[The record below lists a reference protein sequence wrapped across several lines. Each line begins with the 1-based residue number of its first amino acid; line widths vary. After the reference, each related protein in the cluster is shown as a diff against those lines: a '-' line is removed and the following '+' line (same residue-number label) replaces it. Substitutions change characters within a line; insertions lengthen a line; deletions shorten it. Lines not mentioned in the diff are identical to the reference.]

1 MTTAACVQV
10 KEQIELTETEKK
22 IFDRLLNTLRHFN
35 LQTQLRVAGGWVRDK
50 LLGKECYDIDIA
62 LDNMLGSEFVDK
74 VQEYLSTTGEVAQ
87 GLAVIP
93 SNPEQSKH
101 LETARM
107 RLFDLWIDFVNL
119 RCEDYSENSRIPTMK
134 FGTAEEDAYRRDL
147 TINSLFYNINTN
159 LVEDFTKRGLE
170 DLKFGRI
177 VTPLPPKATFLD
189 DPLRVLRAI
198 RFGARFDFTLD
209 EELKKAAACD
219 DVKTALAAKI
229 SRERIGTEIDL
240 MISGNQPVK
249 AIDYICD
256 LTLFW
261 VVFSFPPKVE
271 PAVSEECYRLS
282 AAYLDASWKLIQLI
296 GCSNFDV
303 SNESDE
309 QRRLCLYSALFLPLR
324 SAAYK
329 DRKDKKIPVVNYI
342 FRDSLKRKASDADTV
357 MNIHKSLEKFL
368 YLITSLLSNEDI
380 QLTEVD
386 WGREFDDVPFT
397 SKLRVLTGL
406 EKVWDLKPLVNGK
419 DIMNVLQLKV
429 GGPLVREW
437 QQKALSWQLAHP
449 SGTAEECL
457 DWMKETH
464 SKRIKMEPRR
474 EKETKY
480 PRNTQPANAIARVID
495 RLDGTVLELDDSNF
509 DSAIS
514 SFDYILVDFY
524 APWCGHCKRLSPQLD
539 EAAPIL
545 AGLKDPIAVAKLNA
559 DKFTTVARKYEIDGY
574 PTLKLFKHGVPVD
587 YHGPRKAHK
596 LVSHLKKIVAPD
608 VSILCSDSAISD
620 FVEAAG
626 TYFPIYIGFG
636 LDEMVISHLAI
647 KYKRKAWFS
656 VAKDFS
662 GDAMADCCPSLT
674 NDQRFWLHKE
684 KLSYSSCSNDADEF
698 LGDFIKQNL
707 IPLAVPMNRETLK
720 LLSDD
725 DRKIV
730 LTIMEDENE
739 EKSQK
744 LIKLLK
750 AAASANRA
758 LVFGYVGVKQWDEF
772 ANTFGANENT
782 NFPKLIIWNGDEQ
795 YFTVIGYE
803 SLDEE
808 EDQSSQISRF
818 LEGYRE
824 GRMEKKMIKGPSFMD
839 YMNVI
844 GIAAVFIIVFLVAI
858 LMLIRRLSTHD
869 DNKPRKDIYDDDDDD
884 EGESSAESP
893 ESDSEVRKKKD

>member
-1 MTTAACVQV
+1 MRLSLSNAKAPLLLHSSSLPTAKRTLAFRSVLTPPNATPLSLTKTPNTLTFLPSPFLCCRAAMATAACVEV
-10 KEQIELTETEKK
+10 KEQIQLTETEKK

-74 VQEYLSTTGEVAQ
+74 VQEYLSSTGEVAQ

-147 TINSLFYNINTN
+147 TINSLFYNVNTN

-209 EELKKAAACD
+209 EELKKATACD

-261 VVFSFPPKVE
+261 VVFSLPPKVE

-282 AAYLDASWKLIQLI
+282 AAYLDASWQLIQLI
-296 GCSNFDV
+296 GCSNFD
-303 SNESDE
+303 DE

-324 SAAYK
+324 SATYK
-329 DRKDKKIPVVNYI
+329 DRKDKMIPVVNYI

-357 MNIHKSLEKFL
+357 INIHKSLEKFL
-368 YLITSLLSNEDI
+368 SLIPSLLSNEDVQI
-380 QLTEVD
+380 TEVD
-386 WGREFDDVPFT
+386 WGNEFVDVPVT
-397 SKLRVLTGL
+397 SKSRVLTGFLLREIKDFWRVALLMSTLLYPTDIDCSQDIIDRHFQLDKRKGIFESVENAIVKLGL

-449 SGTAEECL
+449 SGTAEECI
-457 DWMKETH
+457 DWMKESH
-464 SKRIKMEPRR
+464 SKRRKME
-474 EKETKY
+474 
-480 PRNTQPANAIARVID
+480 
-495 RLDGTVLELDDSNF
+495 
-509 DSAIS
+509 
-514 SFDYILVDFY
+514 
-524 APWCGHCKRLSPQLD
+524 
-539 EAAPIL
+539 
-545 AGLKDPIAVAKLNA
+545 
-559 DKFTTVARKYEIDGY
+559 
-574 PTLKLFKHGVPVD
+574 
-587 YHGPRKAHK
+587 
-596 LVSHLKKIVAPD
+596 
-608 VSILCSDSAISD
+608 
-620 FVEAAG
+620 
-626 TYFPIYIGFG
+626 
-636 LDEMVISHLAI
+636 
-647 KYKRKAWFS
+647 
-656 VAKDFS
+656 
-662 GDAMADCCPSLT
+662 
-674 NDQRFWLHKE
+674 
-684 KLSYSSCSNDADEF
+684 
-698 LGDFIKQNL
+698 
-707 IPLAVPMNRETLK
+707 
-720 LLSDD
+720 
-725 DRKIV
+725 
-730 LTIMEDENE
+730 
-739 EKSQK
+739 
-744 LIKLLK
+744 
-750 AAASANRA
+750 
-758 LVFGYVGVKQWDEF
+758 
-772 ANTFGANENT
+772 
-782 NFPKLIIWNGDEQ
+782 
-795 YFTVIGYE
+795 
-803 SLDEE
+803 
-808 EDQSSQISRF
+808 
-818 LEGYRE
+818 
-824 GRMEKKMIKGPSFMD
+824 
-839 YMNVI
+839 
-844 GIAAVFIIVFLVAI
+844 
-858 LMLIRRLSTHD
+858 
-869 DNKPRKDIYDDDDDD
+869 
-884 EGESSAESP
+884 
-893 ESDSEVRKKKD
+893 

>member
-1 MTTAACVQV
+1 MLSLNNAIKLKAKAPLLLHSFTLPTTKITLVFRSVSTPLNETALSLNTTTPNTIPFLPSPFLSCRAAMTTAACVQV

-296 GCSNFDV
+296 GCSNFD
-303 SNESDE
+303 DE

-368 YLITSLLSNEDI
+368 SLITSLLSNEDI

-397 SKLRVLTGL
+397 SKLRVLTGFLLREIKDFWRVALLISTLLYPTGTECSQDIIDKHFQLDKRKNIFVSVDNAIVKLGL

-464 SKRIKMEPRR
+464 SKRIKME
-474 EKETKY
+474 
-480 PRNTQPANAIARVID
+480 
-495 RLDGTVLELDDSNF
+495 
-509 DSAIS
+509 
-514 SFDYILVDFY
+514 
-524 APWCGHCKRLSPQLD
+524 
-539 EAAPIL
+539 
-545 AGLKDPIAVAKLNA
+545 
-559 DKFTTVARKYEIDGY
+559 
-574 PTLKLFKHGVPVD
+574 
-587 YHGPRKAHK
+587 
-596 LVSHLKKIVAPD
+596 
-608 VSILCSDSAISD
+608 
-620 FVEAAG
+620 
-626 TYFPIYIGFG
+626 
-636 LDEMVISHLAI
+636 
-647 KYKRKAWFS
+647 
-656 VAKDFS
+656 
-662 GDAMADCCPSLT
+662 
-674 NDQRFWLHKE
+674 
-684 KLSYSSCSNDADEF
+684 
-698 LGDFIKQNL
+698 
-707 IPLAVPMNRETLK
+707 
-720 LLSDD
+720 
-725 DRKIV
+725 
-730 LTIMEDENE
+730 
-739 EKSQK
+739 
-744 LIKLLK
+744 
-750 AAASANRA
+750 
-758 LVFGYVGVKQWDEF
+758 
-772 ANTFGANENT
+772 
-782 NFPKLIIWNGDEQ
+782 
-795 YFTVIGYE
+795 
-803 SLDEE
+803 
-808 EDQSSQISRF
+808 
-818 LEGYRE
+818 
-824 GRMEKKMIKGPSFMD
+824 
-839 YMNVI
+839 
-844 GIAAVFIIVFLVAI
+844 
-858 LMLIRRLSTHD
+858 
-869 DNKPRKDIYDDDDDD
+869 
-884 EGESSAESP
+884 
-893 ESDSEVRKKKD
+893 

>member
-1 MTTAACVQV
+1 MLSLNNAIKLKAKAPLLLHSFTLPTTKITLAFRSVSTPLNETALSLNTTTPNTIPFLPSPFLSCRAAMMTAACVQV

-229 SRERIGTEIDL
+229 SRERVGTEIDL

-249 AIDYICD
+249 AIDYVCD

-261 VVFSFPPKVE
+261 VVFSLPPKVE
-271 PAVSEECYRLS
+271 PAVSEECHRLS

-296 GCSNFDV
+296 GCSNFD
-303 SNESDE
+303 DE

-329 DRKDKKIPVVNYI
+329 DRKDKK
-342 FRDSLKRKASDADTV
+342 V

-368 YLITSLLSNEDI
+368 SLIPSLLSNEDI

-397 SKLRVLTGL
+397 SKLRVLTGFLLREIKDFWRVALLISTLLYPTGTECSQDIIDKHFQLDKRKNIFVSVDNAIVKLGL

-464 SKRIKMEPRR
+464 SKRIKME
-474 EKETKY
+474 
-480 PRNTQPANAIARVID
+480 
-495 RLDGTVLELDDSNF
+495 
-509 DSAIS
+509 
-514 SFDYILVDFY
+514 
-524 APWCGHCKRLSPQLD
+524 
-539 EAAPIL
+539 
-545 AGLKDPIAVAKLNA
+545 
-559 DKFTTVARKYEIDGY
+559 
-574 PTLKLFKHGVPVD
+574 
-587 YHGPRKAHK
+587 
-596 LVSHLKKIVAPD
+596 
-608 VSILCSDSAISD
+608 
-620 FVEAAG
+620 
-626 TYFPIYIGFG
+626 
-636 LDEMVISHLAI
+636 
-647 KYKRKAWFS
+647 
-656 VAKDFS
+656 
-662 GDAMADCCPSLT
+662 
-674 NDQRFWLHKE
+674 
-684 KLSYSSCSNDADEF
+684 
-698 LGDFIKQNL
+698 
-707 IPLAVPMNRETLK
+707 
-720 LLSDD
+720 
-725 DRKIV
+725 
-730 LTIMEDENE
+730 
-739 EKSQK
+739 
-744 LIKLLK
+744 
-750 AAASANRA
+750 
-758 LVFGYVGVKQWDEF
+758 
-772 ANTFGANENT
+772 
-782 NFPKLIIWNGDEQ
+782 
-795 YFTVIGYE
+795 
-803 SLDEE
+803 
-808 EDQSSQISRF
+808 
-818 LEGYRE
+818 
-824 GRMEKKMIKGPSFMD
+824 
-839 YMNVI
+839 
-844 GIAAVFIIVFLVAI
+844 
-858 LMLIRRLSTHD
+858 
-869 DNKPRKDIYDDDDDD
+869 
-884 EGESSAESP
+884 
-893 ESDSEVRKKKD
+893 